1 MKRDWLGSSGTYY
14 YLFLTWIPAWNS
26 TDHKRTRLVQE
37 ESDSITKF
45 FTVADMPPFLRGQ
58 GNHRIILKLLNL
70 MIANSEAVL
79 PLFFWGWKDFWE
91 NQPPVFIK
99 ERLLIEREIELESE
113 RSYIGDHAVEGPRNQ
128 PTAEHEPLAK
138 RLARKQGRSSVELE

>member
-1 MKRDWLGSSGTYY
+1 
-14 YLFLTWIPAWNS
+14 
-26 TDHKRTRLVQE
+26 
-37 ESDSITKF
+37 
-45 FTVADMPPFLRGQ
+45 
-58 GNHRIILKLLNL
+58 

-79 PLFFWGWKDFWE
+79 PLFFWGWKDFRE